1 MKNKKPDYVCVHD
14 MESLCLNVCSYH
26 WVHKS
31 EKDPVEFVK
40 NLNPDE
46 VLF

>member
-1 MKNKKPDYVCVHD
+1 MKNRIMYVSQTWNPIFER
-14 MESLCLNVCSYH
+14 MQYH

>member
-1 MKNKKPDYVCVHD
+1 MKNKKSDYVCVTTWNS
-14 MESLCLNVCSYH
+14 MFECVRYH
-26 WVHKS
+26 WVHKY